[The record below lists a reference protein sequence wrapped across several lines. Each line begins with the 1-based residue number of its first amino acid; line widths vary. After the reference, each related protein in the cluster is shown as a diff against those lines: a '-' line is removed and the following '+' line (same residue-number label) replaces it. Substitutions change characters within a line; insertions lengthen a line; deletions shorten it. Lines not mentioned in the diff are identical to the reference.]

1 MRIFSMIRQHMK
13 AVLLLIMFYLLLTC
27 VMYHVRLE
35 RDHKVKEQIL
45 DLQQE
50 RERSLGIQKRREYN
64 PVIES
69 VKERRQGTQKEKEHS
84 LKTIKD
90 EVISLNI
97 RDKEHIPKI
106 QKNIE
111 INQKIQNYKEPMQD
125 EGPLRQ
131 KVTVTISVIK
141 QTKKFH
147 PVPVIFSESTE
158 PLV

>member
-13 AVLLLIMFYLLLTC
+13 AILLLIMFYLLLTC

-45 DLQQE
+45 DLQKE

-69 VKERRQGTQKEKEHS
+69 VKERSQGTQKEKEHS

-111 INQKIQNYKEPMQD
+111 FIQKIQNYKEPRHD

-131 KVTVTISVIK
+131 IVTVNISVIK
-141 QTKKFH
+141 QTNKFH
-147 PVPVIFSESTE
+147 PVPVIFSESSE